1 MIGDIISA
9 GANLVGGFLNR
20 QSADRH
26 NEAQIRQAELNRQM
40 QLDFAQQGIRWK
52 VDDAKAAGIH
62 PLYALGAN
70 TVSYSPVS
78 LGGGSDSSLG
88 NAMAAAGQ
96 DLSRAIN
103 TTRTSS
109 ERSSAFEKTVQNLT
123 LQKMGLENDLLASQ
137 VAKLRQTPNPPIP
150 SGSTPGPVPVAEK
163 FEDIPRLALGNGE
176 FNVDRSV
183 TNTDDATKR
192 YGESADWWWGPY
204 VMWRDYMAN
213 SGTHPSQTPAHRF
226 VRKMFGRHW
235 AGRDSFADRWKGE

>member
-1 MIGDIISA
+1 MIGEMISA
-9 GANLVGGFLNR
+9 GANLLGGFLNR

-26 NEAQIRQAELNRQM
+26 NAEQARQAELNRQM
-40 QLDFAQQGIRWK
+40 QLQFAKEGIRWK
-52 VDDAKAAGIH
+52 VEDAKHAGIH
-62 PLYALGAN
+62 PLYALGAS
-70 TVSYSPVS
+70 THSYSPVS
-78 LGGGSDSSLG
+78 VGGSADTSLG
-88 NAMAAAGQ
+88 QSMANAGQ

-103 TTRTSS
+103 STRTGP
-109 ERSSAFEKTVQNLT
+109 ERNDAFTKTVQELT
-123 LQKMGLENDLLASQ
+123 VQKMGLENELLGSQ
-137 VAKLRQTPNPPIP
+137 IAKLRQTANPPIP
-150 SGSTPGPVPVAEK
+150 SPGGLVPIAEK

-204 VMWRDYMAN
+204 VMYRDYLAN
-213 SGTHPSQTPAHRF
+213 SGTHRTQTPAHRF